1 MVSDKLRFVTGS
13 VEETYKIA
21 RDKIAPLVKRGD
33 IIILDGELGAGKTT
47 FTRGFV
53 EHFNISPDH
62 VSSPTF
68 TLINVY
74 QGKDVYIYHVD
85 FYRILEG
92 NDVFFDEL
100 MEMQD
105 KGITLIEWGRKFIEE
120 IEEYTEGDIYI
131 LEIKRLG
138 ESEREFVF
146 EKYTDN

>member
-1 MVSDKLRFVTGS
+1 MVSDKLKFVTKS
-13 VEETYKIA
+13 VEETYKMA
-21 RDKIAPLVKRGD
+21 KEKIAPLLKKGD
-33 IIILDGELGAGKTT
+33 ILILNGDLGSGKTT

-53 EHFNISPDH
+53 EYFNINPDY

-74 QGKDVYIYHVD
+74 NGTELVVYHVD

-105 KGITLIEWGRKFIEE
+105 KGITLIEWGKKFIQE
-120 IEEYTEGDIYI
+120 IEEYVEGDIYI

-138 ESEREFVF
+138 ESEREFTF

>member
-1 MVSDKLRFVTGS
+1 MVSDKLRFVTRS

-53 EHFNISPDH
+53 EHFNISPDY

>member
-1 MVSDKLRFVTGS
+1 MVSDKLRFVTRS

-53 EHFNISPDH
+53 EHFNINPDY

>member
-1 MVSDKLRFVTGS
+1 MVSDKLRFVTKS

-21 RDKIAPLVKRGD
+21 KEKIAPMLNKGD
-33 IIILDGELGAGKTT
+33 ILILDGDLGTGKTT

-53 EHFNISPDH
+53 EYFNINPNY

-74 QGKDVYIYHVD
+74 KGNELFIFHVD

-105 KGITLIEWGRKFIEE
+105 KGITLIEWGKKFIQE
-120 IEEYTEGDIYI
+120 IKEYVEGNIYI

-138 ESEREFVF
+138 ETEREFVF